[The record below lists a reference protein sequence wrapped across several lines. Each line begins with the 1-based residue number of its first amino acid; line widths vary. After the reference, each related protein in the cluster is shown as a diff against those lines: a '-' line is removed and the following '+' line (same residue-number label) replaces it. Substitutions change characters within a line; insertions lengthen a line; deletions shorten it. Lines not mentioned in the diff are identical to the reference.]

1 MIPNFSVV
9 IYINFYYQGVGL
21 KTKAAVQ
28 FTLNGPL
35 ELVDLELP
43 DPRENQVIVKM
54 YSSGVCHSQLHQMA
68 NPNLPRPLVLGH
80 EGTGIVTKTG
90 KNVSHVSEGD
100 HVIVTWVKRV
110 ETQGSIPAELTGVS
124 YHETLVHGNVYT
136 LGEDVL
142 TNSDYVVPI
151 DKEYPT
157 DISCIVG
164 CAVLTG
170 AGAVINTA
178 QVKPGES
185 VAVFGA
191 GGVGLCAIQAA
202 SINKANPVIAVDL
215 DNEKLKFAQEFGATH
230 LINASEKDPIE
241 QIKDITNGGVDYAF
255 DAIGV
260 KITNEQILESTRSGG
275 SGANNLG
282 GTSILIGLPHG
293 NHTMS
298 IPPRL
303 FVGGQRTYKG
313 SLGATYPDTDFPMF
327 LDWYKNGEFPLD
339 KLITKRYKFDDIN
352 EAYESLSNGEILG
365 RSIVIY

>member
-1 MIPNFSVV
+1 M
-9 IYINFYYQGVGL
+9 

-28 FTLNGPL
+28 FTLDGPL
-35 ELVDLELP
+35 ELVDLEVP
-43 DPRENQVIVKM
+43 DPSENQVIVKM

-110 ETQGSIPAELTGVS
+110 ETQGSIPAELTGAS
-124 YHETLVHGNVYT
+124 YHETPVNGNVYT

-151 DKEYPT
+151 SKEYPT

-185 VAVFGA
+185 VAVFGV

-202 SINKANPVIAVDL
+202 SISKANPVIAVDL
-215 DNEKLKFAQEFGATH
+215 DSEKLKFAQEFGATH
-230 LINASEKDPIE
+230 ALCDRHGRGAVCLACE
-241 QIKDITNGGVDYAF
+241 QRGCD
-255 DAIGV
+255 
-260 KITNEQILESTRSGG
+260 EPPSGLSCCGMTCLCRIHPSCSFLPRVG
-275 SGANNLG
+275 S
-282 GTSILIGLPHG
+282 IQ
-293 NHTMS
+293 
-298 IPPRL
+298 
-303 FVGGQRTYKG
+303 FVGPAPR
-313 SLGATYPDTDFPMF
+313 
-327 LDWYKNGEFPLD
+327 
-339 KLITKRYKFDDIN
+339 
-352 EAYESLSNGEILG
+352 
-365 RSIVIY
+365 

>member
-1 MIPNFSVV
+1 M
-9 IYINFYYQGVGL
+9 

-28 FTLNGPL
+28 FTLDGPL
-35 ELVDLELP
+35 ELVDLEIP
-43 DPRENQVIVKM
+43 DPSENQVIVKM

-100 HVIVTWVKRV
+100 HVIVTWVKRI
-110 ETQGSIPAELTGVS
+110 ETQGSIPAELTGAS
-124 YHETLVHGNVYT
+124 YHETPVNGNVYT

-151 DKEYPT
+151 SKEYPT

-185 VAVFGA
+185 VAVFGV

-202 SINKANPVIAVDL
+202 SISKANPVIAVDL
-215 DNEKLKFAQEFGATH
+215 DSEKLKFAQEFGATH
-230 LINASEKDPIE
+230 LINASENDPIE

-282 GTSILIGLPHG
+282 GTSVLI
-293 NHTMS
+293 
-298 IPPRL
+298 
-303 FVGGQRTYKG
+303 
-313 SLGATYPDTDFPMF
+313 
-327 LDWYKNGEFPLD
+327 
-339 KLITKRYKFDDIN
+339 
-352 EAYESLSNGEILG
+352 
-365 RSIVIY
+365 

>member
-1 MIPNFSVV
+1 M
-9 IYINFYYQGVGL
+9 

-28 FTLNGPL
+28 FTLDGPL
-35 ELVDLELP
+35 ELVDLEVP
-43 DPRENQVIVKM
+43 DPSENQVIVKM

-110 ETQGSIPAELTGVS
+110 ETQGSIPAELTGAS
-124 YHETLVHGNVYT
+124 YHETPVNGNVYT

-151 DKEYPT
+151 SKEYPT

-185 VAVFGA
+185 VAVFGV

-202 SINKANPVIAVDL
+202 SISKANPVIAVDL
-215 DNEKLKFAQEFGATH
+215 DGEKLKFAQEFGATH
-230 LINASEKDPIE
+230 LINASENDPIE
-241 QIKDITNGGVDYAF
+241 QIKDKNDVSYPSFQELYDELNEDYERQGF
-255 DAIGV
+255 SDIS
-260 KITNEQILESTRSGG
+260 EEL
-275 SGANNLG
+275 L
-282 GTSILIGLPHG
+282 TS
-293 NHTMS
+293 
-298 IPPRL
+298 
-303 FVGGQRTYKG
+303 
-313 SLGATYPDTDFPMF
+313 
-327 LDWYKNGEFPLD
+327 YKNAFNLFESEF
-339 KLITKRYKFDDIN
+339 
-352 EAYESLSNGEILG
+352 EI
-365 RSIVIY
+365 